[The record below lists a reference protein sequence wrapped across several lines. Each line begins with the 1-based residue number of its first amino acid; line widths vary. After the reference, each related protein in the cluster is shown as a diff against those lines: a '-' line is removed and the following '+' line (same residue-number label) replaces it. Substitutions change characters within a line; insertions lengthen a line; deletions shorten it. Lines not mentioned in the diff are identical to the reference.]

1 MSYAEHRAKISGTFP
16 AKTSVSSYA
25 EYRKKKDD
33 ELITSWLKSAATA
46 QDITNKHLSSSSY
59 GDWSGSSGNVRNRL
73 DAISS
78 QSNEVRAALERNKT
92 SYDAETYKKLTD
104 AVNSYGSYFSA
115 ATSGVKRQ
123 SEYFSQFG
131 SEDDYNAAIEANKR
145 RQKQSTMTTSDVK
158 KEIESLKTKKDEY
171 KESDD
176 RTKLSD
182 VVGSIFNSK
191 DFSDTKDEYKAGRK
205 KIADYSSQIAEY
217 TNVQKEKEFDD
228 KYGKLINNSTYASKY
243 TPDKTINDEKYKYIN
258 DVDGFRNKY
267 AEEVKAAAKSGRFRG
282 GSDYVVYDKLTDK
295 EVSAYNYLYT
305 SQGKKAADEFLDA
318 MQEKYAESVAED
330 IYTGKLGGG
339 LKGNAAAELGYSVVA
354 GADQFV
360 SGIKG
365 TGKWLNE
372 NDEATPTSTAQY
384 VRSMVRE
391 DLGDKEQHPI
401 LAGKSILGNTV
412 GQTIYDLGTTIANM
426 APSILAGSLITFA
439 TGGLGAPAAIASTVG
454 SAVGAAS
461 LGTSAAGNDYN
472 EKIKAGYS
480 PEQAGT
486 HAMLVGASESAL
498 QYLLGG
504 VGGVSSKAGS
514 NALKSV
520 LSKSGVEALN
530 KISNVLDNVFV
541 KYLIDAG
548 SEFTEEYLQEVLT
561 PVFDNI
567 VLDDNKEIKLFSE
580 EALYSGIL
588 GALTAGAIN
597 APSAISSITE
607 NRNTPKADITKQ
619 PDAMTTTP
627 PIIEAEDITATTSD
641 VNPVSDVEVTDDTL
655 LTEYSKSFGKYA
667 DVFSNSYTQGTD
679 IDTYETEFRKAFNN
693 GRSGTTLDYT
703 KRSNTLLPKQIEAAF
718 TAGQDYAKEQAKMKK
733 DVFSGVKRPGYVKL
747 EEGIKAATLEPKQK
761 ASLSAIRSIATV
773 SGVNFEFFQSK
784 PDENGSYANYE
795 NGSYDAKTNTI
806 RIDLNA
812 GKYGVNIGDYA
823 ILRTASHELTHFIKN
838 NSTEQFKALSDFTVA
853 MLTEFEGKSIEDLV
867 LAKQSNSRRTELSYD
882 DALEEVIADGCE
894 MMLKDSAAVEMLA
907 KENKSLYNSVK
918 NFVKSFVNAVK
929 KAFQGVEANTE
940 EAKAMMKYADALQ
953 VVWDNALVQSVRNY
967 NASEPSQVEQGKKFS
982 MRNSEEETDKLV
994 AVHNLTEKN
1003 LLDSLELGG
1012 LPMPSVAIVKAR
1024 QGHTK
1029 YGEISL
1035 VFNKNA
1041 IDPAVLKSNKIYG
1054 GDAWTPTY
1062 PTVEYKVNSSVADTI
1077 IEKISTLLKS
1087 ANLNNAFGYLALD
1100 EDNISSYLNRND
1112 GDVVRAYR
1120 DKAAFKAAYLIDS
1133 NVDFDVPTKEKDLS
1147 NRFDN
1152 GVVVAV
1158 ANHYGAEKINQL
1170 YNGGYKSAEGQIDTM
1185 SQIVDSWYEEE
1196 IGKPIHFDFGYS
1208 DFDSL
1213 IGAARRYLSNGISQ
1227 EVDASAAEKAIDG
1240 LIDEQKYEKWLN
1252 RLFEGIVE
1260 KKGIRNNATP
1270 YTPSGNRKSFEA
1282 LHYEENL
1289 ENVIKV
1295 MKQRE
1300 AKGDDGFSP
1309 DNLLFANATKEYKN
1323 ISEVRADKERIG
1335 KISEDEYSELKNEY
1349 QKRFIEIA
1357 SSIADKSRENQFIA
1371 IDGAALG
1378 IIDAVVNTKS
1388 RAGMLNTLKEYY
1400 GKATEDT
1407 VTDIIELVQNI
1418 SSMPTEYFE
1427 AKPRRAVY
1435 FKEVAAAIIPDN
1447 SSDNLKSK
1455 LNNIKIPVVEYSA
1468 NNEESRLEALN
1479 SVEGV
1484 KFSERDSEYL
1494 ELAKDP
1500 EKNES
1505 KLRDMVDDV
1514 AKAAGYTIK
1523 AYHGTKKDFNIFDI
1537 GKNTNNTML
1546 GRGFY
1551 FAKDPDVVQRYGNRK
1566 ISAYLKLSNPLNISG
1581 VNLNSVLYALRNS
1594 VSGTVD
1600 VNLMLS
1606 DGRYAN
1612 GVNTKKLTEFIKS
1625 NGYDGISENTKGY
1638 YVVFD
1643 SDQIKSADPVTYDNS
1658 GKVIPLSVRF
1668 NSNSKDIRYSE
1679 RDSEKRLI
1687 YGNAEGQMYE
1697 ISETDKYRMT
1707 GTKHGSVLMV
1717 PQNNTDSVKIYGV
1730 MRTSGFVNGAYVGDE
1745 NINTLF
1751 SNGRIVMN
1759 NDSYNNNT
1767 RAKVTSII
1775 KREISMLGGT
1785 YSSGT
1790 YYRVTDNPKEI
1801 ELLKSGKIKKSINH
1815 MNGKEENGLSVW
1827 EIPKY
1832 TGKYIYRVSGD
1843 VTTIGSDHEPVLD
1856 ISSVKFVEEV
1866 DFKKLRR
1873 DDASGKDLFSK
1884 IYNWS
1889 FRQIDNA
1896 IDGIYE
1902 KSELKYQDRTPEY
1915 TNRQILVNALEN
1927 DNLSDEGK
1935 AEAINALKSRLN
1947 LTDGRDIDADT
1958 VNTIAGNLLKS
1969 YKSKYGVDRLQ
1980 SDLSEL
1986 YGGVSDNVSWDEMLK
2001 KSELIAS
2008 NILKN
2013 STAKNDDIQYTKE
2026 ILGVIRKTPIR
2037 LSSTQEQ
2044 EAAFSVGGTIN
2055 DFRKKN
2061 FGNFIISKDGIPLDT
2076 WWNQLSEMYPDV
2088 FDSDVTEGDQITSL
2102 ADICEMLRTPQDISS
2117 DIVAD
2122 VGKKILSG
2130 ALEFPEYTNRFIL
2143 SNALSHIDG
2152 LSVADQNR
2160 LNIYKKDLD
2169 KLNGYETELSE
2180 VKKQIHDI
2188 AFTKGTDRTRLKAL
2202 YQRADTLRSAIKDAD
2217 KTLLRVEAMEPI
2229 KKLVES
2235 ERKEIDKRITAD
2247 SKQRLSDYRDKAT
2260 IEKINKKV
2268 KSLADRLVTNSAKSN
2283 IPDILK
2289 EPVAELVMS
2298 IDPSSKKLL
2307 EKSISTKKDRSFAK
2321 VLDGVRRAMNN
2332 LDGQNTTAKEVYG
2345 AYMDLPDGFV
2355 EQLDLFVLGVEGI
2368 VESYTD
2374 VNPTS
2379 VLNQM
2384 TAEQLK
2390 ELNSMLT
2397 VINKAISQLGK
2408 TVASKRFE
2416 YIDDMR
2422 QPTMTHLD
2430 SLGEGEINSFLEA
2443 DNLLPFY
2450 FFKRLGEGGKA
2461 IFESLQDGWDTLSF
2475 NAQKII
2481 EFTQKTYTP
2490 QEVKVWENDVH
2501 TFKDSD
2507 NKEFKM
2513 TTAQIMSLYCL
2524 ARREQGIGHILGGGI
2539 RIGTFETKDSKLGKA
2554 QKFKQS
2560 DNYHLSIENAQEII
2574 GTLTDRQRKVAEQLQ
2589 GFMSSDCAEWGN
2601 FVSTKRFGIRLF
2613 LEKFY
2618 FPIEVVK
2625 SDVKIGDEIKR
2636 GDGMYSLLNIS
2647 STKETII
2654 GANNALVLRNAFDV
2668 FANHTADMAKYNALG
2683 LPLLDAMKWYGTIDR
2698 SKNED
2703 GRVYTRSVRASLE
2716 KAYGNPALNY
2726 FTQFIKDLNGA
2737 DEGGRDSGFWKK
2749 LISNYKVSKVA
2760 ANLRVAVLQ
2769 PVAYV
2774 RATTAIDAKYLL
2786 RATKNIK
2793 DTKSLVKEM
2802 ETKSGIGGWK
2812 SLGFFDTDIS
2822 RGLREIIKN
2831 DVDVTEKIKDKS
2843 MKLAEWGD
2851 KITWGL
2857 LYKACKYEALDK
2869 GLGGAALDEYAGNR
2883 FREVVYSTQ
2892 VVDSTMTRSH
2902 IMRSR
2907 STFTS
2912 MATAFMSEPTMSYNL
2927 LLDAYNDVSTDKK
2940 QGMSLA
2946 QSMKKHGGAIC
2957 SLATTYCLTATVTAV
2972 VEALI
2977 DAARDDDDDEYI
2989 KKFASELGWNL
3000 LDSLSIVNKI
3010 PFVKEVRNAILS
3022 LIKGYTYSTSR
3033 TDVAWL
3039 SELSQAISYAK
3050 SYFSGDSNMTQYG
3063 VTYKLI
3069 TAVSSV
3075 VGLPLG
3081 SVMRDVVTVWNNTA
3095 GALSP
3100 DLKIR
3105 RYEQTAVKKA
3115 AALDKTEDV
3124 KAYIQTLIVEKSEE
3138 RQQDYPGETATERE
3152 KAVTSSVKST
3162 VTSYYKS
3169 LYVSAQLV
3177 GDTKE
3182 MGRIRSK
3189 LIQTGLYDDV
3199 DKTLS
3204 GWLEA
3209 SKETARKK
3217 GVE

>member
-412 GQTIYDLGTTIANM
+412 GQTIYDIGTTIANM

-1054 GDAWTPTY
+1054 
-1062 PTVEYKVNSSVADTI
+1062 
-1077 IEKISTLLKS
+1077 
-1087 ANLNNAFGYLALD
+1087 
-1100 EDNISSYLNRND
+1100 
-1112 GDVVRAYR
+1112 
-1120 DKAAFKAAYLIDS
+1120 
-1133 NVDFDVPTKEKDLS
+1133 
-1147 NRFDN
+1147 
-1152 GVVVAV
+1152 
-1158 ANHYGAEKINQL
+1158 
-1170 YNGGYKSAEGQIDTM
+1170 
-1185 SQIVDSWYEEE
+1185 
-1196 IGKPIHFDFGYS
+1196 
-1208 DFDSL
+1208 
-1213 IGAARRYLSNGISQ
+1213 
-1227 EVDASAAEKAIDG
+1227 
-1240 LIDEQKYEKWLN
+1240 
-1252 RLFEGIVE
+1252 
-1260 KKGIRNNATP
+1260 
-1270 YTPSGNRKSFEA
+1270 
-1282 LHYEENL
+1282 
-1289 ENVIKV
+1289 
-1295 MKQRE
+1295 
-1300 AKGDDGFSP
+1300 
-1309 DNLLFANATKEYKN
+1309 
-1323 ISEVRADKERIG
+1323 
-1335 KISEDEYSELKNEY
+1335 
-1349 QKRFIEIA
+1349 
-1357 SSIADKSRENQFIA
+1357 
-1371 IDGAALG
+1371 
-1378 IIDAVVNTKS
+1378 
-1388 RAGMLNTLKEYY
+1388 Y

-2946 QSMKKHGGAIC
+2946 QSMKKHGGAIR